1 MSGAPARPSPLRGVL
16 LLARG
21 RGEGMACFRSSPEAF
36 LASLAPLL
44 ALPLAGAAIL
54 VVRGAFMPAA
64 ALVLL
69 AVTTQVGPAVL
80 SHAVARAFSR
90 EDDWLRYATAYN
102 WCQWANVAVMAVL
115 LLVLSG
121 MTGAPVPV
129 VVGSAAFGYAVLGY
143 SMWLHWV
150 LARSGLDLSR
160 WRAAGLVLAVSFG
173 TMLLVVGP
181 EVARKLLEAPHAAG
195 G

>member
-1 MSGAPARPSPLRGVL
+1 MSGAPARPSPLQGVL

-21 RGEGMACFRSSPEAF
+21 RGEGIACFRSSPEAF

-54 VVRGAFMPAA
+54 VVRGAVMPAA

-69 AVTTQVGPAVL
+69 AVTTQVAPAVL
-80 SHAVARAFSR
+80 SHAVARALGR
-90 EDDWLRYATAYN
+90 EEGWLRYATAYN
-102 WCQWANVAVMAVL
+102 WCQWANVALMVVL

-121 MTGAPVPV
+121 VTGASVPA
-129 VVGSAAFGYAVLGY
+129 VVGSPAFGYAVLGY

-150 LARSGLDLSR
+150 LARSGLGLSR

-181 EVARKLLEAPHAAG
+181 EVVGMLLDGPHTAG

>member
-21 RGEGMACFRSSPEAF
+21 RGEGIACFRSSPEAF

-44 ALPLAGAAIL
+44 ALPLAGAALL
-54 VVRGAFMPAA
+54 VVRGAFMPAV

-69 AVTTQVGPAVL
+69 ALTTQVAPAVL
-80 SHAVARAFSR
+80 SHAVARFLGR
-90 EDDWLRYATAYN
+90 ENGWLRYATAYN

-115 LLVLSG
+115 LLVLSLV
-121 MTGAPVPV
+121 TGAPVTA
-129 VVGSAAFGYAVLGY
+129 VVGSPAFGYVVLGY

-150 LARSGLDLSR
+150 LARNGLDLSR
-160 WRAAGLVLAVSFG
+160 WRATGLVLAVSFG

-181 EVARKLLEAPHAAG
+181 EVAGMLLQAPRAAG

>member
-1 MSGAPARPSPLRGVL
+1 MSGAPARASLLRGVL

-44 ALPLAGAAIL
+44 ALPLAAAALL
-54 VVRGAFMPAA
+54 VVRGAVMPAVA
-64 ALVLL
+64 VVLL
-69 AVTTQVGPAVL
+69 AVTTQVAPAVL
-80 SHAVARAFSR
+80 SHAAARALGR
-90 EDDWLRYATAYN
+90 EDGWLRYATAYN

-121 MTGAPVPV
+121 VTGAPVPA
-129 VVGSAAFGYAVLGY
+129 VVGSPAFGYAVLGY

-150 LARSGLDLSR
+150 LARSGLALSR

-173 TMLLVVGP
+173 TMLLVFGP
-181 EVARKLLEAPHAAG
+181 EVARVLLQAPRGAG

>member
-21 RGEGMACFRSSPEAF
+21 RGEGIACFRSSPEGF

-44 ALPLAGAAIL
+44 ALPLAGAALL
-54 VVRGAFMPAA
+54 VVRGAFMPAM

-69 AVTTQVGPAVL
+69 AVTTQVAPAVL
-80 SHAVARAFSR
+80 SHAVARALGR
-90 EDDWLRYATAYN
+90 EDGWLRYATAYN

-115 LLVLSG
+115 LLVLSLV
-121 MTGAPVPV
+121 TGAPVPA
-129 VVGSAAFGYAVLGY
+129 VVGSPAFGYAVLGY
-143 SMWLHWV
+143 SMWLHWM

-181 EVARKLLEAPHAAG
+181 EVVRMLLEESPAAG